1 METSPGSV
9 EKKTWLIE
17 LQSIAEQQ
25 AAMLDAVAEALQ
37 QAQARVP
44 EPSRKEVQEMR
55 GRRRPLS
62 LPAYLRGVLQ
72 RVILNVEDAACDLRS
87 GTEDEALAE
96 APSLSPTEVLLNAIE
111 ASLEKPAR

>member
-1 METSPGSV
+1 
-9 EKKTWLIE
+9 
-17 LQSIAEQQ
+17 
-25 AAMLDAVAEALQ
+25 
-37 QAQARVP
+37 
-44 EPSRKEVQEMR
+44 MR
-55 GRRRPLS
+55 GRRQPLS